1 MAVFYN
7 KEKAKMGSL
16 TGMIISFPVEITS
29 DDPASEINKT
39 LLPAGYVRC
48 DGRILFAEEYPL
60 LAEVLGTGA
69 NCKYIKE
76 GQALGNN
83 QIQLPDLRNKH
94 IRATTSSNI
103 GRYNDLFVTTAQGD
117 TIPKSG
123 VGLDVIQN
131 IDSPYELSYTGSF
144 YIPPQTLDLRGEP
157 AFTVSTGAYTES
169 IDVPA
174 QAFQPHM
181 HRTTTT
187 RARQKAKNNA
197 DFSSFASNYQKV
209 PSSLNVCQWW
219 ENTRQDLCYW
229 AMTSIITS
237 GRETGGRFFTGPS
250 SYCEQYGA
258 CFNDVC
264 STFIGSSGYCLWP
277 DDGLCPEVDN
287 KEWCITKTGDAN
299 NHPSGNECDGETFGT
314 IDYSSTY
321 VQRCICTLAIFGECV
336 AGANGISIPDK
347 DSDELTNWTA
357 DNGLN
362 LPFTNF
368 DDTNYQIGMAGVSNI
383 TTLTGE
389 TGYDGTHRHRLDFS
403 SDQPH
408 TYQLKTRAATAQP
421 AGSLVSRITIDINNS
436 AKADKY
442 IQPYIITEYLIKI

>member
-1 MAVFYN
+1 M
-7 KEKAKMGSL
+7 
-16 TGMIISFPVEITS
+16 
-29 DDPASEINKT
+29 
-39 LLPAGYVRC
+39 
-48 DGRILFAEEYPL
+48 
-60 LAEVLGTGA
+60 
-69 NCKYIKE
+69 
-76 GQALGNN
+76 
-83 QIQLPDLRNKH
+83 RNKH

-229 AMTSIITS
+229 AMTSTVS
-237 GRETGGRFFTGPS
+237 YTHLRAHET
-250 SYCEQYGA
+250 
-258 CFNDVC
+258 
-264 STFIGSSGYCLWP
+264 
-277 DDGLCPEVDN
+277 
-287 KEWCITKTGDAN
+287 
-299 NHPSGNECDGETFGT
+299 
-314 IDYSSTY
+314 
-321 VQRCICTLAIFGECV
+321 
-336 AGANGISIPDK
+336 
-347 DSDELTNWTA
+347 
-357 DNGLN
+357 
-362 LPFTNF
+362 
-368 DDTNYQIGMAGVSNI
+368 
-383 TTLTGE
+383 
-389 TGYDGTHRHRLDFS
+389 
-403 SDQPH
+403 
-408 TYQLKTRAATAQP
+408 
-421 AGSLVSRITIDINNS
+421 
-436 AKADKY
+436 
-442 IQPYIITEYLIKI
+442 